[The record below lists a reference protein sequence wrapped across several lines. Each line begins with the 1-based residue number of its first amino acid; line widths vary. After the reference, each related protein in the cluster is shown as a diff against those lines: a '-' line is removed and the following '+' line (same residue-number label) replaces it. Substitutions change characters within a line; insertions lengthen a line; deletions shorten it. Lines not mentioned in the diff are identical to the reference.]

1 MKKIVSIGVVS
12 FLLMGCFNAESP
24 VVNSEVDI
32 GLAEQLVSQNIEKIE
47 AKLSGLNATPSNYE
61 SEYKLP
67 HLVRLAQASS
77 FFDAEVE
84 KLQSI
89 HKKELVKLDR
99 QILDV
104 QKELK
109 DLGGDNK
116 DVKAKLS
123 QLKIQ
128 KAEANKAVTQSVKS
142 IKSRK
147 DDRINALN
155 ESYTDVLL
163 ADFKTILNQK

>member
-1 MKKIVSIGVVS
+1 MKKLLSVGITTL
-12 FLLMGCFNAESP
+12 LLMGCF
-24 VVNSEVDI
+24 SEKSSMED
-32 GLAEQLVSQNIEKIE
+32 SQPNLDSADELISSNIEKIE
-47 AKLSGLNATPSNYE
+47 ARLTALGATPSNYS
-61 SEYKLP
+61 SEYKQP
-67 HLVRLAQASS
+67 HLVRLAQASG

-89 HKKELVKLDR
+89 HKKEMVKLDR
-99 QILDV
+99 QILDA

-109 DLGGDNK
+109 DLGGNDK
-116 DVKAKLS
+116 DAKAKLS
-123 QLKIQ
+123 QLKVQ

-155 ESYTDVLL
+155 ESYIDILL
-163 ADFKTILNQK
+163 ADFKTILK